1 VSRETLGLLLGLLGV
16 AIFGGTL
23 PATRLAVADLAPW
36 FVTFGRAAIA
46 GAMAVAVLVVAR
58 RSLPSRAMLPDM
70 VIASVCVVI
79 GFPGLIG
86 LAMQTVP
93 SAHGGVV
100 LGVLPLATA
109 IFGAVFTG
117 ERPSRA
123 YWICGIIG
131 AVLVVT
137 FAIRDSDMS
146 LSLGDAYLFV
156 AVAVAALG
164 YVFSARLSRHMP
176 GWEVISWLCVI
187 ALPITAPAALL
198 LMPGDLSVVR
208 ASAWAGF
215 AYAAVM
221 SQYIGFFPW
230 NAGMALGGVARVSQV
245 QLLQTFFTLAIAWL
259 VLGERI
265 DVMTIVFAVAVVG
278 VVLVGRRTAIRT
290 AV

>member
-1 VSRETLGLLLGLLGV
+1 LLGLLGV

-23 PATRLAVADLAPW
+23 PATRLAVADLPAW

-46 GAMAVAVLVVAR
+46 GVMAFAVLVAMR
-58 RSLPSRAMLPDM
+58 RKLPSRALLPDM
-70 VIASVCVVI
+70 AIASFCVVI

-117 ERPSRA
+117 ERPSPA
-123 YWICGIIG
+123 YWVCGIIG
-131 AVLVVT
+131 AMLVVI
-137 FAIRDSDMS
+137 FAIRDSHMS
-146 LSLGDAYLFV
+146 LSAGDAYLFA

-187 ALPITAPAALL
+187 ALPLTVPAAFA
-198 LMPGDLSVVR
+198 LMPADMSSVR
-208 ASAWAGF
+208 PSAWAGF

-230 NAGMALGGVARVSQV
+230 NAGLALGGVARVSQV

-259 VLGERI
+259 VLGEHI
-265 DVMTIVFAVAVVG
+265 DLTTVIFAVAVVG
-278 VVLVGRRTAIRT
+278 VVLVGRRTAIKSSG
-290 AV
+290 A